1 MRAGAS
7 KWDDLWVR
15 VASAVAMLAIGAVE
29 VWLGGVWFHLFV
41 GAIIGLMI
49 WELVRML
56 TGDRGGT
63 AVPLAL
69 LSGAVIVALNYV
81 PDSIVLPAI
90 AGIVAVGAVAIRTF
104 RKSWLIYA
112 PMVLLAGY
120 SLCWMRDGLGIPF
133 LIWLLC
139 VVIASDVGGYFVGR
153 LVGGPK
159 FWPAISP
166 KKTWSGTVAGWI
178 GAGFVGLWFDQVF
191 DAYFGVP
198 VQAWAVVMFSML
210 VALAA
215 QLGDIMESAI
225 KRRAGV
231 KDSSALIPGHGGV
244 LDRFDGLIGGALLVL
259 ALGMVT

>member
-1 MRAGAS
+1 MKAVVS

-29 VWLGGVWFHLFV
+29 VWLGGLWFHLFV
-41 GAIIGLMI
+41 GGIIGLMI

-56 TGDRGGT
+56 TGDGGGA
-63 AVPLAL
+63 AVQLAL
-69 LSGAVIVALNYV
+69 LSGAVMVALNHV
-81 PDSIVLPAI
+81 PDMVILPAI
-90 AGIVAVGAVAIRTF
+90 AAIVIVGAIMIRTF

-112 PMVLLAGY
+112 PMILLAGY
-120 SLCWMRDGLGIPF
+120 SLCWIRDGLGIPF

-153 LVGGPK
+153 VLGGPK

-166 KKTWSGTVAGWI
+166 KKTWSGTVAGWV
-178 GAGFVGLWFDQVF
+178 GAGVVGLLFLNVF
-191 DAYFGVP
+191 EAYFGVP
-198 VQAWAVVMFSML
+198 VPAWAVVMFSML

-231 KDSSALIPGHGGV
+231 KDSSALIPGHGGL

>member
-1 MRAGAS
+1 MNGGVS

-29 VWLGGVWFHLFV
+29 VWLGGIWFHLFV
-41 GAIIGLMI
+41 GAIIALMM

-56 TGDRGGT
+56 TGDGGAR
-63 AVPLAL
+63 AVQLASV
-69 LSGAVIVALNYV
+69 SGAVMVALNYV
-81 PDSIVLPAI
+81 PDVIILPAI
-90 AGIVAVGAVAIRTF
+90 AAIVVTGAVLIRTF

-112 PMVLLAGY
+112 PMILLAGY
-120 SLCWMRDGLGIPF
+120 ALCWMRDGLGIPF

-139 VVIASDVGGYFVGR
+139 VVIASDVCGYFVGR
-153 LVGGPK
+153 MVGGPK

-178 GAGFVGLWFDQVF
+178 GAGLVGLYFDQVF
-191 DAYFGVP
+191 DAYFGAP

-231 KDSSALIPGHGGV
+231 KDSSSLIPGHGGL
-244 LDRFDGLIGGALLVL
+244 LDRFDGLIGGALVVL